1 MRSTSMYGR
10 GRAAISF
17 PLLGSVAALIV
28 AVLVAGC
35 GVLGSSGPLAKGGS
49 LAQQVNLEGQSYAVG
64 GKNFDEQLVLC
75 QIAVAAL
82 ESVNAKVTDRC
93 NVGGTDATR
102 KALLGGAIDVYW
114 DYTGTAW
121 VSFLG
126 QKPIQDSKAQYEAV
140 KERDLAQNNIVW
152 LQPTPFNNTYAFAVK
167 TERAQQLE
175 LRTLSDMATYVRS
188 GKPGNICIETEYQNR
203 DDGFSGLQQ
212 AYGFQVPPD
221 RVRVLQTGVIYQ
233 ATADQKECL
242 FGEVFTTD
250 GRIPQL
256 GLTVLQDDKLYH
268 PLYNAAPTMRKEIYD
283 RDPNIAKVFGPI
295 SAALTNEVMTELN
308 RQKSAEGKPE
318 RRVARDWLA
327 QQGFI
332 AKGS

>member
-1 MRSTSMYGR
+1 MFMFGR
-10 GRAAISF
+10 RRITVLLAFLAASA
-17 PLLGSVAALIV
+17 LL
-28 AVLVAGC
+28 AGC
-35 GVLGSSGPLAKGGS
+35 GGLSSSGPSAKAGS
-49 LAQQVNLEGQSYAVG
+49 LAQQVNLEGKSYTVG

-102 KALLGGAIDVYW
+102 KALLGGDIDLYW
-114 DYTGTAW
+114 EYTGTAW
-121 VSFLG
+121 VSFLHE
-126 QKPIQDSKAQYEAV
+126 KPIQDSKAQYEAV
-140 KERDLAQNNIVW
+140 KQRDLAQNNIVW

-167 TERAQQLE
+167 SERAQQLG
-175 LRTLSDMATYVRS
+175 LRTLSDMAAYVRS
-188 GKPGNICIETEYQNR
+188 GQPGNVCIETEYQNR
-203 DDGFSGLQQ
+203 DDGFVGLQRT
-212 AYGFQVPPD
+212 YGFQVPPD
-221 RVRVLQTGVIYQ
+221 RVRVLQTGDIYQ

-268 PLYNAAPTMRKEIYD
+268 PLYNAAPTMRKEVYD
-283 RDPNIAKVFGPI
+283 RDPNIAKAFAPI
-295 SAALTNEVMTELN
+295 SAALTNEVMAELN
-308 RQKSAEGKPE
+308 RQKSAQGKPQ
-318 RRVARDWLA
+318 RQVARDWLA

-332 AKGS
+332 AKG

>member
-1 MRSTSMYGR
+1 MRSISMFGR
-10 GRAAISF
+10 GRATAT
-17 PLLGSVAALIV
+17 LAAVAMAT
-28 AVLVAGC
+28 ALVAGC
-35 GVLGSSGPLAKGGS
+35 GGLSGSGPSARGGS
-49 LAQQVNLEGQSYAVG
+49 LVQRVNLEGQSYTVG

-102 KALLGGAIDVYW
+102 KALLGGDIDLYW
-114 DYTGTAW
+114 EYTGTAW

-126 QKPIQDSKAQYEAV
+126 QKPIQDGRAQYEAV
-140 KERDLAQNNIVW
+140 RERDLTQNKIAW
-152 LQPTPFNNTYAFAVK
+152 LQPAPFNNTYAFALK
-167 TERAQQLE
+167 KERAQQLG
-175 LRTLSDMATYVRS
+175 LRSLSDMAAYLRS
-188 GKPGNICIETEYQNR
+188 GQPGNMCIETEYQNR
-203 DDGFSGLQQ
+203 DDGLTGLQRT
-212 AYGFQVPPD
+212 YGFQVPPD
-221 RVRVLQTGVIYQ
+221 RLRVLQTGAIYQ

-256 GLTVLQDDKLYH
+256 GLAVLQDDKLYH
-268 PLYNAAPTMRKEIYD
+268 PLYNAAPTMRKEVYD
-283 RDPNIAKVFGPI
+283 RNPDIAQAFAPI
-295 SAALTNEVMTELN
+295 SAALTDDVITELN

-327 QQGFI
+327 QRGFI
-332 AKGS
+332 AQGS